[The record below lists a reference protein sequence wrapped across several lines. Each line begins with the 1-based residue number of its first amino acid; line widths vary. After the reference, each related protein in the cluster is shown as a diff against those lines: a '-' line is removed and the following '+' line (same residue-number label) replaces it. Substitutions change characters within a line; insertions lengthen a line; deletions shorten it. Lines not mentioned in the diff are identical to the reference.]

1 MEDQINT
8 TPAYTETAYTETAQD
23 DALFR
28 THFAAS
34 RELAEEYADVAF
46 RFSYKHKA
54 RKRILIS
61 SIIFLAAV
69 LGIFIHG
76 GLWGSTLELFV
87 SIYSVAFI
95 IIFIRYKRGRKKLVE
110 ILSKQENF
118 TRDYAFYEDKILV
131 REPNGTCEEYYYP
144 KKYPC
149 VESDN
154 LLVLTDDK
162 RAFVI
167 RKDAEDMDI
176 EAFRAF
182 IGSKTKIERH
192 DRKMLDTKMTVIN
205 FAALFLVIAL
215 GFCAHFTRL
224 AAESRTAEYT
234 YFDCTVTLPH
244 EFKVYDVDEEDGVT
258 TLYNGQGAYVFWYIL
273 EESEYEY
280 DQTDA
285 EWPYYDDVEM
295 SQDEASGIHDV
306 NLISEMDGEVRH
318 EIKYDTDGN
327 VIYSYNVS
335 RITEHRLYVIEFYC
349 RESQKGKYKP
359 LFEKWAD
366 TITINEPAKDL

>member
-54 RKRILIS
+54 RKRTLIS
-61 SIIFLAAV
+61 
-69 LGIFIHG
+69 GILLLVFTLCMFIPDFM
-76 GLWGSTLELFV
+76 SSAFELLV
-87 SIYSVAFI
+87 SIYAVVFI
-95 IIFIRYKRGRKKLVE
+95 LIFVRYKTGRKKLVE
-110 ILSKQENF
+110 MLTKEDGIS
-118 TRDYAFYEDKILV
+118 RDYFFYEDRIIVKKAD
-131 REPNGTCEEYYYP
+131 GTGEEYFYP

-167 RKDAEDMDI
+167 RKDAEDIDI
-176 EAFRAF
+176 EAFREF
-182 IGSKTKIERH
+182 IGRKAKIERH

-295 SQDEASGIHDV
+295 SQDEANGIHDV
-306 NLISEMDGEVRH
+306 NLISETDGEVRH